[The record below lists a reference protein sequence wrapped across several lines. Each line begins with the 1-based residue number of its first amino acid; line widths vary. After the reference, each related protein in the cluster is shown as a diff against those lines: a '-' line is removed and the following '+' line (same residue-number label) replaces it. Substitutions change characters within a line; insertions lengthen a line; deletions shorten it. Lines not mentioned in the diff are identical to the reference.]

1 MSAQAPL
8 ARRVS
13 LLGAVAIGVG
23 SMLGAGVFV
32 VLGPAAAAAGG
43 WLLAALLV
51 AATVAL
57 LNARATAQ
65 LAAQHPVAG
74 GVHAYARAELGP
86 RWGFVAGWAFLVGKV
101 GSCAAMALTAATY
114 LVGNDGALRSG
125 VAVVLVAAV
134 TALNCLGVERTATVA
149 VGLAAVTLLVLA
161 VVVVVASSGPS
172 QQLESAADPEP
183 RGVLQASALLFFA
196 FAGYARIA
204 TLGEEVV
211 EPARTI
217 PRAIDRALLVVL
229 VVYAAVTVA
238 VLHTLGVSVLAA
250 SPRPLA
256 DAVVAAGSGWAEPV
270 VRVGAV
276 AASLGALLALA
287 AGLGR
292 TSFAMARVGDLPRWA
307 AHVHPVRRVPQ
318 RAEVATSTVVV
329 VIVLV
334 GEVQHAIALSSFAVL
349 LYYGVA
355 HVAAWRQRPPRRLL
369 PRSLDVVGGLACAVL
384 ALSLPG
390 RDVAAAGVA
399 VGAGLLVREVVRRR
413 KGHLS

>member
-1 MSAQAPL
+1 MSAPEPL
-8 ARRVS
+8 DRRLS

-32 VLGPAAAAAGG
+32 VLGPAAAAAGP
-43 WLLAALLV
+43 WLAGALVLAAV
-51 AATVAL
+51 VAL

-101 GSCAAMALTAATY
+101 GSCAAMALVAATY
-114 LVGNDGALRSG
+114 LLGSDGTWRTVLAVALV
-125 VAVVLVAAV
+125 VAV
-134 TALNCLGVERTATVA
+134 TTLNCLGVERTATAA
-149 VGLAAVTLLVLA
+149 VVLAALTLLVLA
-161 VVVVVASSGPS
+161 LVVTVALTGPS
-172 QQLESAADPEP
+172 HAPEDPAMPSA

-211 EPARTI
+211 DPARTI
-217 PRAIDRALLVVL
+217 PRAVDRSLLLVL
-229 VVYAAVTVA
+229 VVYVAVTVA
-238 VLHTLGVSVLAA
+238 VLHALGIKVLAG
-250 SPRPLA
+250 STQPLA
-256 DAVVAAGSGWAEPV
+256 DAVVAAGAGWAEPV
-270 VRVGAV
+270 VRVGA
-276 AASLGALLALA
+276 ASASLGALLALS

-307 AHVHPVRRVPQ
+307 AHVHPTRRVPQ
-318 RAEVATSTVVV
+318 RAELATSTVVV

-355 HVAAWRQRPPRRLL
+355 HVSAWRQTPPRRLL
-369 PRSLDVVGGLACAVL
+369 PRWLDVVGVTACAVL

-390 RDVAAAGVA
+390 GDVLVAGGA
-399 VGAGLLVREVVRRR
+399 VLGGLLVREVVRQRADR
-413 KGHLS
+413 TP